1 MIKMKK
7 ISFVAS
13 GDSIL
18 TMRHSIHSEPEFI
31 EIIERI
37 RSADLAYT
45 NLEVVL
51 CDFEEYPAAE
61 PGGTYMR
68 SDPAMLDEYLWY
80 GFDIFS
86 TANNHSLDYSV
97 GGLLATITN
106 LKNAGVPYSGT
117 GENLAES
124 REPAYIETRGGRA
137 ALISASSSFS
147 SFGRAGPARRDMHGR
162 PGLNP
167 LRHETKYV
175 VSKKSIEA
183 LKIIARELSLRQRS
197 GNDDVYHF
205 LENKFLVGDDT
216 GVHTQPNHD
225 DLEGNLESIREAKRQ
240 ADWIFFSLHC
250 HQGREEDNFK
260 PADFIETF
268 ARKCI
273 DTGAHAF
280 LGHGPHFMKGIEIRD
295 GKPIFY
301 SLGNF
306 IYQNMTIPRMP
317 AEFYERFGLNKYQ
330 GTPADAYD
338 ARSKKHHAYA
348 GPHAYER
355 WISFYPKMVFEGD
368 RLVELKLYP
377 IDLGENKPRSQR
389 GRPITAGKKL
399 AEKILGILKNRSKP
413 YGTEIIVENGIGI
426 VSL

>member
-1 MIKMKK
+1 MMKK
-7 ISFVAS
+7 ISIIAS

-18 TMRHSIHSEPEFI
+18 TMRQSVHSEPEFL
-31 EIIERI
+31 EMVERI
-37 RSADLAYT
+37 RGADLAYT
-45 NLEVVL
+45 NLEAVL
-51 CDFEEYPAAE
+51 CDYEGYPAEE

-68 SDPAMLDEYLWY
+68 ADPTMLDEYIWY

-97 GGLLATITN
+97 GGLLATIDN
-106 LKNAGVPYSGT
+106 LKDAGVPYSGT
-117 GENLAES
+117 GENLAEA

-137 ALISASSSFS
+137 ALISASSSFA

-175 VSKKSIEA
+175 VSEKSMEA
-183 LKIIARELSLRQRS
+183 LKRVAKELSLRKGS
-197 GNDDVYHF
+197 STDDFAF
-205 LENKFLVGDDT
+205 LRNKFVVGDDV
-216 GVHTQPNHD
+216 GVHTRPNKD
-225 DLEGNLESIREAKRQ
+225 DMEGNLESIREAARQ
-240 ADWIFFSLHC
+240 ADWVLFSLHC
-250 HQGREEDNFK
+250 HQGREEDNFR
-260 PADFIETF
+260 PAEFIEEF
-268 ARKCI
+268 ARNCI
-273 DTGAHAF
+273 DAGAHAF

-306 IYQNMTIPRMP
+306 VYQNMTIPRMP
-317 AEFYERFGLNKYQ
+317 AEFYERFGLDKYA

-338 ARSKKHHAYA
+338 VRAKAHHAYA

-355 WISFYPKMVFEGD
+355 WISFYPRMVFEGD
-368 RLVELKLYP
+368 RLKELKLYP
-377 IDLGENKPRSQR
+377 IDLGETRPRSQR
-389 GRPITAGKKL
+389 GRPIPAEPKT
-399 AEKILGILKNRSKP
+399 AEKILEILKERSES
-413 YGTEIIVENGIGI
+413 YGTEILIKEGVGT